1 MPRLGMP
8 RAAMLQ
14 GQPEEQ
20 ATMEATELQN
30 RFGMGRR
37 EPLPPPERGERGARA
52 QGAGMNVMAS
62 VRNPDPQRMA
72 QGLGWFS
79 IGLGLA
85 ELLMPYAVARL
96 CGGSGR
102 HTGLIRLYGIREL
115 AAGVAILTSPKQP
128 VTGMW
133 SRVAGDAID
142 IATLG
147 LAAVSP
153 RTNKAGVAFAL
164 ANVAAVTALD
174 VHCAQELSKQT
185 GAMTEEGFIVLKRS
199 ITVNRSPEELYG
211 FWKNLENLP
220 QFMYHLQSVRNVG
233 EGRSHWV
240 TKGPAG
246 TTVEWDAQITE
257 DRPNELLAWRSLE
270 GADVDQSG
278 VVRFE
283 RQPGGRGTAVRVE
296 MQYRPPAGIA
306 GTAVAAMF
314 NQAPEQQIYDDLRRF
329 KQIMEI
335 GEIVRSD
342 ALPEGAGQMLQ
353 RPARPLQS
361 APAAEQPRPVT
372 QSQQQAA
379 EQR

>member
-1 MPRLGMP
+1 MD
-8 RAAMLQ
+8 
-14 GQPEEQ
+14 
-20 ATMEATELQN
+20 
-30 RFGMGRR
+30 
-37 EPLPPPERGERGARA
+37 
-52 QGAGMNVMAS
+52 VMAR
-62 VRNPDPQRMA
+62 VRNADPQRMA
-72 QGLGWFS
+72 RGLGWFS
-79 IGLGLA
+79 VGLGLA

-102 HTGLIRLYGIREL
+102 HTGLIRLYGLREI
-115 AAGVAILTSPKQP
+115 ASGVAILTGGNRP

-133 SRVAGDAID
+133 SRVAGDTID

-153 RTNKAGVAFAL
+153 RTHKAGVAFAL

-174 VHCAQELSKQT
+174 VHCAQELSQQT
-185 GAMTEEGFIVLKRS
+185 GAMTEDGFIVLKRS
-199 ITVNRSPEELYG
+199 ITVNRSPEALYG

-220 QFMYHLQSVRNVG
+220 QFMYHLQSVRNLG

-240 TKGPAG
+240 TQGPAG

-257 DRPNELLAWRSLE
+257 DRPNVLLAWRSLE

-283 RQPGGRGTAVRVE
+283 RRPGDRGTAVRVE
-296 MQYRPPAGIA
+296 MQYRPPAGFA
-306 GTAVAAMF
+306 GAAVAALF

-361 APAAEQPRPVT
+361 APAIEQPMATTR
-372 QSQQQAA
+372 SQPQAG